1 MHFSL
6 IGLAQVVGLIKYAER
21 CFVRPD
27 MPWMEVFTPVLFI
40 LASELVLSFMIGVA
54 RGFKNKQ
61 KAKDDVDTTSPPKVD
76 RTLSTGIRL

>member
-21 CFVRPD
+21 CFIRPD
-27 MPWMEVFTPVLFI
+27 MPWMEVFTPVLII
-40 LASELVLSFMIGVA
+40 LAVELLASFLIGFV
-54 RGFKNKQ
+54 RGLRKEKVKNN
-61 KAKDDVDTTSPPKVD
+61 VDTTSPPKVD